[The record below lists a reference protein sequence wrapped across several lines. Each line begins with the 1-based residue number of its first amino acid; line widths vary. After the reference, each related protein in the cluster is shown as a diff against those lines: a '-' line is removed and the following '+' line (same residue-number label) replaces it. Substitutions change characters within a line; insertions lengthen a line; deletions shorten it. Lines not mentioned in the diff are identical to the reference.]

1 LSGQFLQRS
10 LFAAV
15 VAILGATVTS
25 HTHRNVTNQPKK
37 YKLLIVA

>member
-15 VAILGATVTS
+15 VAILGAIDTS
-25 HTHRNVTNQPKK
+25 HTHRNVTNKPKK
-37 YKLLIVA
+37 ITNY